1 MINGEMELAVAKQ
14 FRTLDNLLH
23 LFNSESDGKISGDG
37 DLDGD
42 GDSGKEVNVYESQ
55 D

>member
-1 MINGEMELAVAKQ
+1 MAVAKQ

-23 LFNSESDGKISGDG
+23 LFNSESDGKLSSGDG

-42 GDSGKEVNVYESQ
+42 DESKEINVYESQ
-55 D
+55 DQDSKEM